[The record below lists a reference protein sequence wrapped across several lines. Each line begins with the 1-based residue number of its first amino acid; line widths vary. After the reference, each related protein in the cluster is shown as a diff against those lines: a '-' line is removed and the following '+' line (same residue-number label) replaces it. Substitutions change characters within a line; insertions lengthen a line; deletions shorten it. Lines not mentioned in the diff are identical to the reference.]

1 MAARREARRRRDL
14 LNEIVRA
21 LAKLDEAL
29 MASLM
34 IRVSSA
40 LEEQGAPAASNGGGG
55 SVSRGEGILA
65 GKIDEV
71 KAYKHQGA
79 WKRLTAV
86 RIIEEAR
93 WRRLSTVRVFG
104 GDGSFVEGSKERR
117 RSSGVAQNGFV
128 DGCRS

>member
-14 LNEIVRA
+14 LNENVRA

-55 SVSRGEGILA
+55 VS
-65 GKIDEV
+65 
-71 KAYKHQGA
+71 
-79 WKRLTAV
+79 
-86 RIIEEAR
+86 
-93 WRRLSTVRVFG
+93 
-104 GDGSFVEGSKERR
+104 
-117 RSSGVAQNGFV
+117 SSW
-128 DGCRS
+128 